1 MAAFLDGLFVQ
12 PAKIVQRALL
22 QPHLCAVLAMVLW
35 AGSFVVSREAR
46 ELAPPVWLSFWRN
59 TIAFMILF
67 ALCLPHIKRDIAAML
82 HNWRRLGLVGA
93 CLIIGNTAMTIGLI
107 ETTVVNAGIINAAEP
122 ALIIMLA
129 CLVAR
134 RMITVRQVGGI
145 LVSFLGVLILITRA
159 HLDALA
165 AFDFN
170 DGDLW
175 MTGAIVSWSVYV
187 IVLQRAPMVDRPIS
201 QTTAVTFYASIVLLP
216 WYTWELTHR
225 PPVTLTF
232 ENVASIVYLA
242 LFASVIG
249 VLFWV
254 RAVRYLGPA
263 RTGPFGH
270 LMPVFSIL
278 LGIVF
283 LGESLYAYHAGGMVL
298 IACGIYLTSFGGPR
312 TATA

>member
-1 MAAFLDGLFVQ
+1 MAAILDALIIR
-12 PAKIVQRALL
+12 PTAYMQRWLL
-22 QPHLCAVLAMVLW
+22 QPHFCAVLAMVLW

-67 ALCLPHIKRDIAAML
+67 ALCLPQIKRDIAPML
-82 HNWRRLGLVGA
+82 RHWRKLGLVGA
-93 CLIIGNTAMTIGLI
+93 CLIIGNTTMIIGLI
-107 ETTVVNAGIINAAEP
+107 ETTVVNAGILNAAEP

-129 CLVAR
+129 CVVFR
-134 RMITVRQVGGI
+134 RMITVRQIGGI
-145 LVSFLGVLILITRA
+145 VVSFLGVLILITRA
-159 HLDALA
+159 ELGTFAT
-165 AFDFN
+165 FDFN
-170 DGDLW
+170 NGDLW
-175 MTGAIVSWSVYV
+175 LMGAIVSWSIYI

-216 WYTWELTHR
+216 GYIWETMHR
-225 PPVTLTF
+225 APVTLTF
-232 ENVASIVYLA
+232 DNVASVVYLA

-254 RAVRYLGPA
+254 RAVRYLGAA

-278 LGIVF
+278 FGLIF
-283 LGESLYAYHAGGMVL
+283 LGESFYAYHAGGMVL

-312 TATA
+312 TAKA